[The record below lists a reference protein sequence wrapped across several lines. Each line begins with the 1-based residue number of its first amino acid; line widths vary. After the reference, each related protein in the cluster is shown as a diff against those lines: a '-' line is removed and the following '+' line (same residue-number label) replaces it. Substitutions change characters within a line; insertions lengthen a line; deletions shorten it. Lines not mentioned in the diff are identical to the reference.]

1 MLLPDILADIRAAKP
16 HEIVWGID
24 KRDER
29 MITSWKGEAP
39 FTGLSMRTGSG
50 KSEASGSGLAQAL
63 HHGAIG
69 IVLDVKM
76 FSHQWAKGLPN
87 VAYARTAAE
96 VYAMLMWLAGPD
108 GEVERR
114 NKVADAEGGVDSH
127 GNLIANVGPPLY
139 LLAEELPAM
148 QGRIAKHYR
157 QHVKEKGDPAKAP
170 AIDALDDFL
179 FTARQVL
186 GAGLL
191 VAQRLS
197 TKAVSGA
204 GGNADARENVG
215 NYLMCDPS
223 LSAMKMTGFD
233 HPLPPATGIKGRIQ
247 LVTPME
253 VRELQAVLMTPEE
266 KRWLATS
273 GKVAEPRWDMPLIL
287 GRGLDVPNVPTS
299 DRPAIDAGQGS
310 DCPLSA
316 VPPALPGIT
325 LAEAVEAGLFGHRK
339 VSAVK
344 KRLQRDPEAPS
355 PVVKGYQGGPAHRYD
370 EEALHEYAA
379 K

>member
-1 MLLPDILADIRAAKP
+1 
-16 HEIVWGID
+16 
-24 KRDER
+24 
-29 MITSWKGEAP
+29 
-39 FTGLSMRTGSG
+39 
-50 KSEASGSGLAQAL
+50 
-63 HHGAIG
+63 
-69 IVLDVKM
+69 
-76 FSHQWAKGLPN
+76 
-87 VAYARTAAE
+87 
-96 VYAMLMWLAGPD
+96 
-108 GEVERR
+108 
-114 NKVADAEGGVDSH
+114 
-127 GNLIANVGPPLY
+127 
-139 LLAEELPAM
+139 
-148 QGRIAKHYR
+148 
-157 QHVKEKGDPAKAP
+157 
-170 AIDALDDFL
+170 
-179 FTARQVL
+179 
-186 GAGLL
+186 
-191 VAQRLS
+191 
-197 TKAVSGA
+197 
-204 GGNADARENVG
+204 
-215 NYLMCDPS
+215 
-223 LSAMKMTGFD
+223 
-233 HPLPPATGIKGRIQ
+233 
-247 LVTPME
+247 ME

-355 PVVKGYQGGPAHRYD
+355 PIVKGYQGGPAHRYD